1 MRIAIIDD
9 EKYSRIELTHQIK
22 QILPH
27 ADIAEASSGVQAVI
41 LLEKQL
47 FDILFID
54 IHLGDMADACVYLLE
69 NYDGELHVNIGTG
82 EEVSIKELSE
92 LVAKTVGF
100 SGGIRWNT
108 DMPDGTPKKLTDVT
122 RLHGLGWHH
131 RISLEEGLKATY
143 RWYLENE
150 EHRGE

>member
-54 IHLGDMADACVYLLE
+54 IHLPPS
-69 NYDGELHVNIGTG
+69 
-82 EEVSIKELSE
+82 EVM
-92 LVAKTVGF
+92 VA
-100 SGGIRWNT
+100 SPE
-108 DMPDGTPKKLTDVT
+108 M
-122 RLHGLGWHH
+122 
-131 RISLEEGLKATY
+131 
-143 RWYLENE
+143 
-150 EHRGE
+150 